1 MKNSRRLF
9 IVLCAAC
16 AFFFFTLNFNGGSHA
31 QSNEEFYE
39 QGREAGRLEIL
50 TAILDASVQS
60 FNAESKLTKAHVKN
74 IDAKSTIIHVVYET
88 NNRSTSSPEL
98 KANLEK
104 NYAQTMT
111 AQCNNPSFLFL
122 LKLDAT
128 YIITVEHKGEDLFEY
143 RVSRSVCDELK

>member
-50 TAILDASVQS
+50 TAILDTSVQR

-74 IDAKSTIIHVVYET
+74 IDAKSTIIHVVHET

-104 NYAQTMT
+104 TYAQTMT
-111 AQCNNPSFLFL
+111 ALCNNPSLLFL
-122 LKLDAT
+122 VKLDAT